1 MINQVVHQRRAAM
14 TSQVQHRMI
23 RQQRIHHHRM
33 LQLRPQ
39 IRQPQVLL
47 HHHLVRLLRRRRQV
61 ILMQHQVHQ
70 TQHLQQ
76 VVRRIPNNADSS

>member
-1 MINQVVHQRRAAM
+1 MINQVVPQRRAAM

-23 RQQRIHHHRM
+23 HQLRIRRRL

-47 HHHLVRLLRRRRQV
+47 HHHLVHHLQQHRQV
-61 ILMQHQVHQ
+61 IIIQHQVHQ
-70 TQHLQQ
+70 MQHVQQ